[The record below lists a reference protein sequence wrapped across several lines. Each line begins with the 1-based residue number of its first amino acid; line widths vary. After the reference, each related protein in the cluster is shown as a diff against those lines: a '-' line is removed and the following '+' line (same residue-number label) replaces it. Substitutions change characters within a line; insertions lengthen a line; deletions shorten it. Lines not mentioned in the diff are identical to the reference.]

1 MFLILFGLAGS
12 ISVLS
17 SCVTG
22 SGSTSGEMA
31 GGDAS
36 STAKAI
42 ADKAVVQ
49 PVVYE
54 NAGQQG
60 PALVVLPGQFKISN
74 ATFTQKFTP
83 NNIAD
88 FAELELDKANFKV
101 LERGDLGPLLQEVVL
116 AVNMGDPEGLRK
128 FRKGKFV
135 TTRWF
140 LQFDVLKAEPV
151 AEAGTEF
158 DGKAIGN
165 IVTAIAGDNLGGRV
179 AGGVIASAGGS
190 EDAKIWIIGLRYK
203 IIDASDS
210 VIVKTG
216 YVEDKMEVGASSAS
230 FLGIK
235 QTEKGGMTIDSMVQ
249 RLVQKCVAEIDKVKG
264 MSPALVKESKS
275 QEAAVEGR
283 TVVADKS
290 PKSAESMVSPQVMS
304 AYSEES
310 VEGKRVRQKKSE
322 TIKPQVLDT
331 NANCQD
337 LRKEWQLGDS
347 SVMERYLRECA
358 K

>member
-1 MFLILFGLAGS
+1 
-12 ISVLS
+12 
-17 SCVTG
+17 
-22 SGSTSGEMA
+22 MA